1 MSCPTYPPNF
11 LQTLLEFSNFV
22 EASKSS
28 GISKEELI
36 SSVEMRLSNLI
47 GKAVS
52 TPTGGSFSV
61 FNREEPMHPM
71 N

>member
-1 MSCPTYPPNF
+1 MSCPAYPPNF

-52 TPTGGSFSV
+52 APTGGSFSV
-61 FNREEPMHPM
+61 FNREEPTDLM